1 MDLRIFTEPQQGATY
16 ETLLRV
22 ARASEDLGYDAV
34 FRSDHYLAMN
44 TEGLPGPTDAWL
56 TLAALGRETSTIRL
70 GTLVTSAT
78 FRHPGQLAIQVA
90 QADEMSG
97 GRIEF
102 GLGAGWFAEEHEA
115 YAIPFPPLGERFEKL
130 TENLEIITGLWSTP
144 AGDLFDYRGKH
155 FQVSNSP
162 ALPKPVQSPRPPIII
177 GGMGKKRTPALAARF
192 ADEFNVPFAK
202 TDVVAAQFDVVRDAC
217 TAASRGPDE
226 LTYSAALTIC
236 VGKSDAD
243 VTRRADAI
251 GREVGELRENGLA
264 GTPDQ
269 VVEKIESY
277 RAIGVT
283 RLYLQM
289 LDLDDL
295 EHLELIST
303 TVAPQL

>member
-1 MDLRIFTEPQQGATY
+1 
-16 ETLLRV
+16 
-22 ARASEDLGYDAV
+22 
-34 FRSDHYLAMN
+34 
-44 TEGLPGPTDAWL
+44 
-56 TLAALGRETSTIRL
+56 
-70 GTLVTSAT
+70 
-78 FRHPGQLAIQVA
+78 
-90 QADEMSG
+90 
-97 GRIEF
+97 
-102 GLGAGWFAEEHEA
+102 
-115 YAIPFPPLGERFEKL
+115 
-130 TENLEIITGLWSTP
+130 
-144 AGDLFDYRGKH
+144 
-155 FQVSNSP
+155 
-162 ALPKPVQSPRPPIII
+162 
-177 GGMGKKRTPALAARF
+177 MGKKRTPALAARF